1 MEFTLL
7 NLLLFLPAV
16 ALCHKF
22 LYRSTRRSL
31 PLPPGP
37 PKKPLIG
44 NLLDLP
50 ANQQWLTFAKW
61 SKQYDSDIIHVSALG
76 TSIVVLSS
84 PEAVKELFEKRS
96 AVYSSRVQAPMVNE
110 LMGWGGFIGFLP
122 YGARWR
128 SHRKAFMQAFN
139 PEVVKQF
146 YSQQRNGVHSL
157 LRRILAQPNDDV
169 IGQFWIF
176 AAGIIMDIAYG
187 IKIRTSDDQYVS
199 IVAEAVHGLSV
210 ASVPGAFLVDIIPP
224 LKYIPRWVPGAGFK
238 REAQKWC
245 KATMDAVEMPFSE
258 TKRMMSAGTASASYS
273 SLHLRTLED
282 PSSTLSPNAKIAH
295 EEVVKYTAAAMYV
308 AGVDTVVSALGT
320 FVIAMLLYPDVQRAA
335 QQEIDEVWGHGNLP
349 DFSEDAEERMP
360 YLGALI
366 KEVLRWR
373 NITAVAIPHQ
383 SEAEDEYK
391 GYRIPKGS
399 VVIGNTW
406 AILHDEVRMDSHT
419 LISPAHDR
427 KQEMYSDPDTFKP
440 ERFLLNGKLNKD
452 IRDPEAFIYGYGR
465 RHGICPGR
473 YMASNSLWLTIGSL
487 LSMFDFVKTEGTQ
500 DEGQYGWF
508 WGLISTPLPFKCT
521 MRPRSDQTVA
531 AIRATE
537 I

>member
-7 NLLLFLPAV
+7 NLLLVLSQVGSRPATRPETRVAATRPERWVGSGQRPGALTHPTRDPTRPGPPGRVGQNPSTRPTSDPTRPASDPTRPDPEQHYLLLFLPAV

-61 SKQYDSDIIHVSALG
+61 SKEYDSDIIHVSALG

-176 AAGIIMDIAYG
+176 AAGI
-187 IKIRTSDDQYVS
+187 Q
-199 IVAEAVHGLSV
+199 
-210 ASVPGAFLVDIIPP
+210 
-224 LKYIPRWVPGAGFK
+224 
-238 REAQKWC
+238 
-245 KATMDAVEMPFSE
+245 
-258 TKRMMSAGTASASYS
+258 
-273 SLHLRTLED
+273 
-282 PSSTLSPNAKIAH
+282 
-295 EEVVKYTAAAMYV
+295 
-308 AGVDTVVSALGT
+308 
-320 FVIAMLLYPDVQRAA
+320 
-335 QQEIDEVWGHGNLP
+335 
-349 DFSEDAEERMP
+349 
-360 YLGALI
+360 
-366 KEVLRWR
+366 
-373 NITAVAIPHQ
+373 AIPVL
-383 SEAEDEYK
+383 Y
-391 GYRIPKGS
+391 
-399 VVIGNTW
+399 
-406 AILHDEVRMDSHT
+406 
-419 LISPAHDR
+419 
-427 KQEMYSDPDTFKP
+427 
-440 ERFLLNGKLNKD
+440 
-452 IRDPEAFIYGYGR
+452 
-465 RHGICPGR
+465 
-473 YMASNSLWLTIGSL
+473 
-487 LSMFDFVKTEGTQ
+487 
-500 DEGQYGWF
+500 
-508 WGLISTPLPFKCT
+508 
-521 MRPRSDQTVA
+521 
-531 AIRATE
+531 
-537 I
+537 